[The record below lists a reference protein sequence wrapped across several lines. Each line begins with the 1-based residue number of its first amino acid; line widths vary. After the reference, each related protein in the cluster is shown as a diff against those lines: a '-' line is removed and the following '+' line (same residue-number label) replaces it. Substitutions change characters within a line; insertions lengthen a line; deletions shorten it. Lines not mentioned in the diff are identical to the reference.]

1 MLVSLTAR
9 DFRNLAPLDF
19 SPGAGSHLL
28 LGGNGAGKTSLL
40 EAVYVL
46 ATTRSFRTS
55 KIGDCA
61 RHGAAGF
68 HLAGE
73 VERAARSRLEVG
85 WRREPGGT
93 GERTRSVNGN
103 QTSVAD
109 HLEVMTVV
117 AATGAD
123 AEILTGAPALRRR
136 FLDRGVVSTRPG
148 ALESLSRYRRTLRN
162 KRDLLSQQGGGVDPA
177 ELDTWN
183 TLLATAAAEVIALR
197 FAYTRRLEVRL
208 LEVLEEAALP
218 FPQVTLRYR
227 PSPALELPRAAAEAA
242 TGDTAGGGS
251 TGGETG
257 RPVDRAALEAAILER
272 LRGSVRS
279 EVGRGQPLLGPHRDD
294 LEVLW
299 GGHPV
304 RATVSAGER
313 KALSLL
319 LTAAHGRALAA
330 AEREPIYLLDDLDAE
345 LSADTL
351 AKAWRVFTG
360 GRQLLV
366 TSNRPTVWHGLEMD
380 HRSHLRR
387 GEIQADGVN
396 L

>member
-19 SPGAGSHLL
+19 APGAGSHLL
-28 LGGNGAGKTSLL
+28 LGDNGAGKTSLL

-55 KIGDCA
+55 KIADCA
-61 RHGAAGF
+61 RHGADGF
-68 HLAGE
+68 HLVGE

-85 WRREPGGT
+85 WRRGPGS

-103 QTSVAD
+103 QTSVAE

-117 AATGAD
+117 AATAAD
-123 AEILTGAPALRRR
+123 LEILTGAPALRRR

-148 ALESLSRYRRTLRN
+148 ALEPLSRYRRTLGN
-162 KRDLLSQQGGGVDPA
+162 KRDLLGQDGTTTDPA

-183 TLLATAAAEVIALR
+183 TLLATAAAEVVTLR
-197 FAYTRRLEVRL
+197 HAYTRRLEVRL
-208 LEVLEEAALP
+208 QEVVQEAALP
-218 FPQVTLRYR
+218 FPEVALRYR
-227 PSPALELPRAAAEAA
+227 PSPALERPLADDGGAEKATGGGELPAVDRPALERAILDRLRAAA
-242 TGDTAGGGS
+242 AG
-251 TGGETG
+251 E
-257 RPVDRAALEAAILER
+257 
-272 LRGSVRS
+272 VR
-279 EVGRGQPLLGPHRDD
+279 RGQPLLGPHRDE
-294 LEVLW
+294 LEILW
-299 GGHPV
+299 GGHPL

-330 AEREPIYLLDDLDAE
+330 ADREPFYLLDDLDAE
-345 LSADTL
+345 LSAATL
-351 AKAWRVFTG
+351 ARVWRVFAD

-366 TSNRPTVWHGLEMD
+366 TSNRPPVWEGLAMD
-380 HRSHLRR
+380 HRSELIR
-387 GEIQADGVN
+387 GRLKRG
-396 L
+396 